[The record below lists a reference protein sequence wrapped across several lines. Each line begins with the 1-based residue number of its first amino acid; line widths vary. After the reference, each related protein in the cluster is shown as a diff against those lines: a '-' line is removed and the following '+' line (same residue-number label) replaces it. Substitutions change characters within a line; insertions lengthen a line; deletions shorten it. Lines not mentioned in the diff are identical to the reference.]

1 MNNEELLRLIN
12 SIHMDKGIDRELL
25 FESLEAAL
33 VSAARKKYTDVE
45 ELRIRI
51 NRENGDLILLDG
63 DRPLRVLEPSE
74 FGRIAAQTAKQVM
87 IQRIREAESEV
98 VFEDFQGKEDTI
110 VNGTISRVERGTV
123 VLNIGKADGIL
134 PRQEQIPSE
143 NYRPGDRL
151 RCYVVQVRKKG
162 NKVLIVLSRTHPTLV
177 RELFEL
183 EVPEISE
190 HIVEIKGLVREPG
203 YRTKL
208 AVYSSDSKV
217 DAVGAC
223 VGIRG
228 NRIRSIVEEL
238 NGEKI
243 DIVRW
248 HDSEEIF
255 IRNALSPAEAESI
268 DFDRRRNRA
277 RVLVENDQLSLA
289 IGRKGQN
296 VRLSSKL
303 TGWDLDIMT
312 VDQHRK
318 WRELGHEE
326 IASLPGVGDQ
336 TINNLL
342 LTGFE
347 SFQDIV
353 ELGVEELMKIKGIA
367 EKKAEEIYQFALDG
381 YQTRIANDQ
390 KAAAEARQKKQQQKK
405 KTVSMPLLE
414 EKAQLEIVEPQEEV
428 AAKLDESVEEQAAAP
443 EVEIEAGGE
452 SEVAEEKETDAE

>member
-51 NRENGDLILLDG
+51 NRDNGDLILLDG
-63 DRPLRVLEPSE
+63 DRPLRILEPSE

-98 VFEDFQGKEDTI
+98 VYEDFQGKEDTI

-143 NYRPGDRL
+143 NYRPGERL

-177 RELFEL
+177 KELFEM

-248 HDSEEIF
+248 HENEELF
-255 IRNALSPAEAESI
+255 IRNALSPAVAESI

-312 VDQHRK
+312 IDQHRQ
-318 WRELGHEE
+318 WRELGHDE

-353 ELGVEELMKIKGIA
+353 ELGVDELMKIKGIA

-381 YQTRIANDQ
+381 YQKRIERNQ
-390 KAAAEARQKKQQQKK
+390 KAAAEARQKRQQKK
-405 KTVSMPLLE
+405 SAPSMPLLE
-414 EKAQLEIVEPQEEV
+414 QKENV
-428 AAKLDESVEEQAAAP
+428 DAAADS
-443 EVEIEAGGE
+443 E
-452 SEVAEEKETDAE
+452 SLQQDGAE

>member
-51 NRENGDLILLDG
+51 NRDNGDLILLDG
-63 DRPLRVLEPSE
+63 DRPLRILEPSE

-143 NYRPGDRL
+143 NYRPGERL

-177 RELFEL
+177 KELFEL

-208 AVYSSDSKV
+208 AVYSSDSKI

-248 HDSEEIF
+248 HDSEELF
-255 IRNALSPAEAESI
+255 IRNALSPAVTESI

-312 VDQHRK
+312 VDQHRE
-318 WRELGHEE
+318 WRELGHDE

-336 TINNLL
+336 IINNLL

-353 ELGVEELMKIKGIA
+353 ELGVEELIKIKGIA
-367 EKKAEEIYQFALDG
+367 DKKAEEIYQFALDG
-381 YQTRIANDQ
+381 YQKRIARNQ
-390 KAAAEARQKKQQQKK
+390 KAAVEARQNKKQRKAAP
-405 KTVSMPLLE
+405 SMPLL
-414 EKAQLEIVEPQEEV
+414 QEIVPEEDAAESDKVAEPE
-428 AAKLDESVEEQAAAP
+428 AP
-443 EVEIEAGGE
+443 AQNSDDAPVE
-452 SEVAEEKETDAE
+452 SEE

>member
-98 VFEDFQGKEDTI
+98 VFEDYQEKEDTI

-143 NYRPGDRL
+143 NYRPGERL

-177 RELFEL
+177 KELFEL

-190 HIVEIKGLVREPG
+190 HIVEVKGLVREPG

-208 AVYSSDSKV
+208 AVYSSDSRV

-228 NRIRSIVEEL
+228 SRIRNIVEEL

-248 HDSEEIF
+248 HENEEIF

-312 VDQHRK
+312 VDQHRQ
-318 WRELGHEE
+318 WRELGHDE

-336 TINNLL
+336 IVNNLL

-353 ELGVEELMKIKGIA
+353 ELGIDELMKIKGIA

-381 YQTRIANDQ
+381 YQQRIAKDQ
-390 KAAAEARQKKQQQKK
+390 RASVEARLERQKKKSAP
-405 KTVSMPLLE
+405 SMPLLMEKEVEEEPTESADETEAKPEDAPSESEGAATTEE
-414 EKAQLEIVEPQEEV
+414 EKTEE
-428 AAKLDESVEEQAAAP
+428 
-443 EVEIEAGGE
+443 
-452 SEVAEEKETDAE
+452 

>member
-33 VSAARKKYTDVE
+33 VSAARKKYTEVE

-51 NRENGDLILLDG
+51 NRDNGDLILLDG
-63 DRPLRVLEPSE
+63 DRPLRILEPSE

-143 NYRPGDRL
+143 NYRPGERL

-177 RELFEL
+177 KELFEM

-248 HDSEEIF
+248 HDNEEIF
-255 IRNALSPAEAESI
+255 IRNALSPAVAESI

-312 VDQHRK
+312 IDQHRQ
-318 WRELGHEE
+318 WRELGHDE
-326 IASLPGVGDQ
+326 IARLPGVGDQ
-336 TINNLL
+336 IINNLL

-381 YQTRIANDQ
+381 YQKRIANNQ
-390 KAAAEARQKKQQQKK
+390 KAAAEARQNKQQKK
-405 KTVSMPLLE
+405 VASMPLLQ
-414 EKAQLEIVEPQEEV
+414 EKEV
-428 AAKLDESVEEQAAAP
+428 SAP
-443 EVEIEAGGE
+443 EPTVVEKVENTL
-452 SEVAEEKETDAE
+452 SETDKPPVDDAP

>member
-51 NRENGDLILLDG
+51 NRDNGDLILLDG
-63 DRPLRVLEPSE
+63 DRPLRILEPSE

-98 VFEDFQGKEDTI
+98 VYEDFQGKEDTI

-143 NYRPGDRL
+143 NYRPGERL

-177 RELFEL
+177 KELFEM

-248 HDSEEIF
+248 HENEELF
-255 IRNALSPAEAESI
+255 IRNALSPAAAESI

-312 VDQHRK
+312 IDQHRE
-318 WRELGHEE
+318 WRELGHDE

-353 ELGVEELMKIKGIA
+353 ELGVDELMKIKGIA

-381 YQTRIANDQ
+381 YQKRIERNQ
-390 KAAAEARQKKQQQKK
+390 KAAAEARQKRQQKK
-405 KTVSMPLLE
+405 SAPSMPLLE
-414 EKAQLEIVEPQEEV
+414 QKEAPE
-428 AAKLDESVEEQAAAP
+428 AAA
-443 EVEIEAGGE
+443 VIENEQQDSA
-452 SEVAEEKETDAE
+452 EKEPEQSAE

>member
-98 VFEDFQGKEDTI
+98 VFEDYQEKEDTI

-143 NYRPGDRL
+143 NYRPGERL

-177 RELFEL
+177 KELFEL

-190 HIVEIKGLVREPG
+190 HIVEVKGLVREPG

-208 AVYSSDSKV
+208 AVYSSDSRV

-228 NRIRSIVEEL
+228 SRIRNIVEEL

-248 HDSEEIF
+248 HENEEIF

-312 VDQHRK
+312 VDQHRQ
-318 WRELGHEE
+318 WRELGHDE

-336 TINNLL
+336 IVNNLL

-353 ELGVEELMKIKGIA
+353 ELGIEELMKIKGIA

-381 YQTRIANDQ
+381 YQQRIAKDQ
-390 KAAAEARQKKQQQKK
+390 RASVEARLERQKKKSAP
-405 KTVSMPLLE
+405 SMPLLM
-414 EKAQLEIVEPQEEV
+414 EKE
-428 AAKLDESVEEQAAAP
+428 VEEEPTESADEPEAKPEDAP
-443 EVEIEAGGE
+443 SE
-452 SEVAEEKETDAE
+452 SEDAATTEE

>member
-381 YQTRIANDQ
+381 YQKRIANDQ
-390 KAAAEARQKKQQQKK
+390 KAAAEIRQKKQQQKK

-414 EKAQLEIVEPQEEV
+414 EKAQLEIVEPQED
-428 AAKLDESVEEQAAAP
+428 AATESAESVEEQAPAP

-452 SEVAEEKETDAE
+452 SEAAEEKETDAE

>member
-12 SIHMDKGIDRELL
+12 SIHMDKGIDREIL

-51 NRENGDLILLDG
+51 KRDTGDLVLLDG
-63 DRPLRVLEPSE
+63 DRPLRILEPSE

-98 VFEDFQGKEDTI
+98 VFEDYQEKADTI

-143 NYRPGDRL
+143 NYRPGERL

-177 RELFEL
+177 KELFEL
-183 EVPEISE
+183 EVPEITE
-190 HIVEIKGLVREPG
+190 HLVEIKGLVREPG

-208 AVYSSDSKV
+208 AVYSSDSKI

-228 NRIRSIVEEL
+228 SRIRNIVEEL

-248 HDSEEIF
+248 HDNDEMF
-255 IRNALSPAEAESI
+255 IRNALSPAEVESI

-312 VDQHRK
+312 VDQHTR

-336 TINNLL
+336 TINNLFI
-342 LTGFE
+342 TGFE

-381 YQTRIANDQ
+381 YQARIAREQ
-390 KAAAEARQKKQQQKK
+390 KAAVEARQKKNRKK
-405 KTVSMPLLE
+405 SAPSMPLLSE
-414 EKAQLEIVEPQEEV
+414 QVKDEPVESSAESKVQEENKKQV
-428 AAKLDESVEEQAAAP
+428 VEEETSANETVESSGGNVDESEE
-443 EVEIEAGGE
+443 
-452 SEVAEEKETDAE
+452 